1 MSKKE
6 PKVAIVHDWLVGYA
20 GGDRVVDAMKRVFPD
35 AVIYTLVYDP
45 NNMPE
50 HFKSYDIR
58 TSWFQKVPFSNRLY
72 KAMLPLMP
80 RAFEAFDLTEYDL
93 VLSSSSSCSKG
104 VITRPDAVHICYCHT
119 PIRYVWDFYYTYRAN
134 ANWLAKLVMP
144 GQMHKMRIWD
154 KCAADRVDYFIANSH
169 YIAQRIKK
177 YYRRD
182 SDVIY
187 PCCHINESPFVEK
200 EDFYLTVGR
209 LTWYKRVDLAV
220 QACTRLNKRLV
231 VIGGGGELDK
241 LRAMAGPTVEFKGG
255 GLSDEEV
262 RSYYLRAKGFLFPG
276 EEDFGI
282 TPVEAQSAG
291 TPVLAYGRGG
301 ACESVLPGR
310 TGYWFKE
317 QTVESLADCIER
329 FERDGV
335 ACSKEEIREH
345 SRSFS
350 EERFERELKEY
361 CLRRMA
367 DWQQGLLPLGE
378 GGTGLNPIVINGTV
392 LCDNITGIPRY
403 VYENVIRL
411 DKLIEGTGLDVRIA
425 YRDDGRPIHL
435 PELKNIRL
443 VPLKSIPYFYNL
455 AVLPAYLRRTHA
467 FYVGLASDMLLTR
480 RSVVVLHDIRP
491 LVMDTDKGFF
501 RFKFWV
507 HCLSTKWFAQRMFT
521 VSDNQRHLIS
531 EKLGIPLDKIGI
543 TYNGWEHMKNVT
555 PDESIFDKMPGVKKG
570 EYFYALG
577 SLAKHKNFKWIRE
590 VARRSPDKTFVV
602 AGGKDLRAF
611 GDDAEA
617 KDTHNVFYPGYV
629 SDAENAALMKHCKL
643 FLHPAVFEGF
653 GIPPLEALALGA
665 PVALANATCLPE
677 LYGDTARYFDPYDY
691 DVDLDALAAQ
701 PVAAPDEVLK
711 KYSWDKTAAFWLHEM
726 EKYANQ

>member
-1 MSKKE
+1 M
-6 PKVAIVHDWLVGYA
+6 
-20 GGDRVVDAMKRVFPD
+20 
-35 AVIYTLVYDP
+35 
-45 NNMPE
+45 
-50 HFKSYDIR
+50 
-58 TSWFQKVPFSNRLY
+58 
-72 KAMLPLMP
+72 
-80 RAFEAFDLTEYDL
+80 
-93 VLSSSSSCSKG
+93 
-104 VITRPDAVHICYCHT
+104 
-119 PIRYVWDFYYTYRAN
+119 
-134 ANWLAKLVMP
+134 
-144 GQMHKMRIWD
+144 
-154 KCAADRVDYFIANSH
+154 
-169 YIAQRIKK
+169 
-177 YYRRD
+177 
-182 SDVIY
+182 
-187 PCCHINESPFVEK
+187 
-200 EDFYLTVGR
+200 
-209 LTWYKRVDLAV
+209 
-220 QACTRLNKRLV
+220 
-231 VIGGGGELDK
+231 
-241 LRAMAGPTVEFKGG
+241 
-255 GLSDEEV
+255 
-262 RSYYLRAKGFLFPG
+262 
-276 EEDFGI
+276 
-282 TPVEAQSAG
+282 
-291 TPVLAYGRGG
+291 
-301 ACESVLPGR
+301 
-310 TGYWFKE
+310 
-317 QTVESLADCIER
+317 
-329 FERDGV
+329 
-335 ACSKEEIREH
+335 
-345 SRSFS
+345 
-350 EERFERELKEY
+350 
-361 CLRRMA
+361 
-367 DWQQGLLPLGE
+367 
-378 GGTGLNPIVINGTV
+378 NPIVINGTV

-403 VYENVIRL
+403 VYENVVRL

-455 AVLPAYLRRTHA
+455 VVLPAYLRRTHA

-507 HCLSTKWFAQRMFT
+507 HCLSTKWFAQRVFT

-677 LYGDTARYFDPYDY
+677 LYG
-691 DVDLDALAAQ
+691 LSLI
-701 PVAAPDEVLK
+701 
-711 KYSWDKTAAFWLHEM
+711 HI
-726 EKYANQ
+726 